1 MKVLI
6 IAIAQL
12 LGTSLWFSANSAA
25 PDLMSAWQLTPSD
38 IGWLTNAVQF
48 GFIVGTLMLAF
59 SGLADRFHASHIFV
73 VGALA
78 GASFNVL
85 FAWASDGLAIAIIF
99 RFFVGLS
106 LACIYPM
113 GMKLIVGWA
122 PQRTGAALALLVA
135 MLTLGTA
142 LPHGLK
148 ALGASFNWQWIVSTS
163 SLLAVVAALLIA
175 LLGDG
180 PHAFSGKPLS
190 NKRLAILGIFR
201 LPRFRA
207 AALGYFGHMWEL
219 YAFWTIIPLLVSE
232 TLLGAQSISA
242 TISSIS
248 FFIIAAGAV
257 GCIIGGWASNKV
269 GSQAVA
275 LTTLGISGLS
285 IVTFVVFAE
294 QLGSYALSAL
304 LLIWGASVIADS
316 PQFSALSAKSCP
328 ADQVGGALAI
338 QNAIGFSVTIVS
350 IALITRLFESIQLD
364 AVWLLLPGP
373 LLGIIGYLWSLRH
386 GNVRL
391 GRTGRT

>member
-1 MKVLI
+1 
-6 IAIAQL
+6 
-12 LGTSLWFSANSAA
+12 
-25 PDLMSAWQLTPSD
+25 
-38 IGWLTNAVQF
+38 
-48 GFIVGTLMLAF
+48 
-59 SGLADRFHASHIFV
+59 
-73 VGALA
+73 
-78 GASFNVL
+78 
-85 FAWASDGLAIAIIF
+85 
-99 RFFVGLS
+99 
-106 LACIYPM
+106 M

-207 AALGYFGHMWEL
+207 GARLLWAHVEL

-232 TLLGAQSISA
+232 TLLGAQSTSA

-257 GCIIGGWASNKV
+257 GCIIGGCASNKV

-328 ADQVGGALAI
+328 ADQVGGALVFKMPSA
-338 QNAIGFSVTIVS
+338 F
-350 IALITRLFESIQLD
+350 
-364 AVWLLLPGP
+364 P
-373 LLGIIGYLWSLRH
+373 
-386 GNVRL
+386 
-391 GRTGRT
+391 

>member
-48 GFIVGTLMLAF
+48 GFIIGTLMLAF

-78 GASFNVL
+78 GACFNAL
-85 FAWASDGLAIAIIF
+85 FAWSSDGLAIAIIF

-122 PQRTGAALALLVA
+122 PERTGAALALLVA

-163 SLLAVVAALLIA
+163 SLLAVVAAILIA

-180 PHAFSGKPLS
+180 PHAISGKPVS
-190 NKRLAILGIFR
+190 KKRLAILGIFGR
-201 LPRFRA
+201 PRFRA

-232 TLLGAQSISA
+232 TLLGAQSTSA

-257 GCIIGGWASNKV
+257 GCIVGGWASNKV

-275 LTTLGISGLS
+275 LTTLGISGIS
-285 IVTFVVFAE
+285 IVAFVVLAE
-294 QLGSYALSAL
+294 QLGSYALWAL

-338 QNAIGFSVTIVS
+338 QNAIGFAITIVS
-350 IALITRLFESIQLD
+350 IAFITRLFESIQLN

-373 LLGIIGYLWSLRH
+373 ILGIIGYLWSIRH
-386 GNVRL
+386 
-391 GRTGRT
+391 GRTGHT